1 MEFKNAGCSS
11 GSKGIMEDTTAV
23 DYEEC
28 RYPTELK
35 PPLLV
40 ATINGWSTILEENSV
55 INRMESH

>member
-1 MEFKNAGCSS
+1 
-11 GSKGIMEDTTAV
+11 MEDTTAV

-55 INRMESH
+55 INRMVSH